1 MHLVTP
7 QRGLSA
13 AVLSAAAFGTSGAFA
28 TALIDSGWSPAA
40 AVTVRL
46 LVAAAVLTIPA
57 MVALRGQFGA
67 LARERR
73 SIAGYGVL
81 AIAGAQLC
89 YFNAVARLSVGVA
102 LLLEYLG
109 ILLVVGWLWLRHGRR
124 PRRLTVAGGAAAM
137 VGLALVLDVTGS
149 QRLDPIGVLW
159 GLGAAVGLAV
169 YFVLSAQADTALRPI
184 VMAWAVMAVGSLCLV
199 AVGVLGVLPIHAGT
213 AEVELVHHRIS
224 WLVPVLGI
232 SLVAA
237 VFAYAAG
244 ITAARALGAK
254 LASFLGL
261 TEVLFAVAFA
271 WLLLDELPGLS
282 QLVGG
287 AFIVGGV
294 ALVQWDELSTAKS
307 RAPRSSTVE
316 SCTAGLGAAERSK
329 DELSAAEFGTTELA
343 AAQSHGVQSHGAQS
357 HGVQSHGAQ
366 SHGAQSHGAQSHGAQ
381 SHGAQSHGAQSHA
394 AEARP
399 VAGSQ
404 GRPGRPLVAA
414 ERDCG

>member
-1 MHLVTP
+1 MQLATP
-7 QRGLSA
+7 QRAGLSA
-13 AVLSAAAFGTSGAFA
+13 ALLSAAAFGTSGAFA
-28 TALIDSGWSPAA
+28 TSLIDSGWSPAA

-124 PRRLTVAGGAAAM
+124 PRPLTVAGGAAAL
-137 VGLALVLDVTGS
+137 VGLTLVLDVTGS
-149 QRLDPIGVLW
+149 QRLDPVGVLW

-184 VMAWAVMAVGSLCLV
+184 VMAWAGMAVGSLCLV

-213 AEVELVHHRIS
+213 EDVELLHHRIS

-261 TEVLFAVAFA
+261 TEVLFAVVFA
-271 WLLLDELPGLS
+271 WLLLGQLPGLS
-282 QLVGG
+282 QIIGG

-294 ALVQWDELSTAKS
+294 ALVQWDEL
-307 RAPRSSTVE
+307 
-316 SCTAGLGAAERSK
+316 GAAELSAA
-329 DELSAAEFGTTELA
+329 ELSTAELGAAEFGTTELG
-343 AAQSHGVQSHGAQS
+343 AAQSRTAE
-357 HGVQSHGAQ
+357 
-366 SHGAQSHGAQSHGAQ
+366 
-381 SHGAQSHGAQSHA
+381 SHA
-394 AEARP
+394 AE
-399 VAGSQ
+399 SYT
-404 GRPGRPLVAA
+404 LS
-414 ERDCG
+414 